1 MIKGRAFLVYWS
13 FAGTPPPP
21 GSPPVERVKELLGV
35 VVHFFTKTRWERTFF
50 VVDSKYH
57 FSPERTDETTGLYGN
72 E

>member
-1 MIKGRAFLVYWS
+1 MEARPTTA
-13 FAGTPPPP
+13 PP